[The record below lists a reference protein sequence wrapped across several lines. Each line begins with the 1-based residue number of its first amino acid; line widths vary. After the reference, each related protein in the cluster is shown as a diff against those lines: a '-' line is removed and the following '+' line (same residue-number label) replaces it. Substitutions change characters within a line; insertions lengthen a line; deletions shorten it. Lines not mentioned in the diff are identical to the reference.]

1 MTDSDELLD
10 DLDALVDVAVK
21 IVNEDRYE
29 GGSHALVWFDEP
41 LPYTGALKDS
51 GSHPS
56 FGLSAKAQDIL
67 SDIIAKHKRLYM
79 LRADRS
85 CPNCNGWGIV
95 AP

>member
-29 GGSHALVWFDEP
+29 GGSH
-41 LPYTGALKDS
+41 
-51 GSHPS
+51 PS

-67 SDIIAKHKRLYM
+67 SDIIAKHKRLYA
-79 LRADRS
+79 LRAASKGFEHRS
-85 CPNCNGWGIV
+85 CPNCKGMGSWIGNVCPNCNGWGIV